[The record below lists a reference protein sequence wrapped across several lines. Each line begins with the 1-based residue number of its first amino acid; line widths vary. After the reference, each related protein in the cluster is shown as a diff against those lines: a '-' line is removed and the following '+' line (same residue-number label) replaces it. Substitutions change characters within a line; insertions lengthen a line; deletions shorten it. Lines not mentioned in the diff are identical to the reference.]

1 MRTARVVLASVAALA
16 ALTACSDG
24 PSAESAELTWEDSP
38 LNKALGAVWGSGQ
51 DPEEMEREEAERMR
65 EVEEVVASCM
75 ADEGF
80 EYTPVEY
87 DTGGMIVTED
97 EDWDTEEWAQQYGY
111 GVTTDPWSAQEE
123 EVAEPEEEWVDP
135 NDEYVSGMSASEQEA
150 YYEALYGP
158 QTFTEEE
165 EWVEDEEFVEEE
177 YDWEEAGCQGLAN
190 HEVYE
195 EGDPWSDPAFTELFE
210 AMDQLYQ
217 DGEKDP
223 RMREIN
229 DEWAACMADAGIA
242 GMTTPTAA
250 TEQFYEEYDA
260 LYQQA
265 DAEIDWENLD
275 WEALDAAGGT
285 DPVAE
290 VMEKMGL
297 AELREREIAAA
308 VADFH
313 CQEELDVEARSLEIQ
328 FELEEKFIETYQ
340 ADIDAVVAAYGK
352 DA

>member
-24 PSAESAELTWEDSP
+24 PAAESAELTWEDSP
-38 LNKALGAVWGSGQ
+38 LNEALGVVWGSGQ

-65 EVEEVVASCM
+65 QVEETVASCM

-87 DTGGMIVTED
+87 DMGTTIVTED
-97 EDWDTEEWAQQYGY
+97 EDWNTEEWAQQYGY

-135 NDEYVSGMSASEQEA
+135 NDEYVNGMSASEQEA
-150 YYEALYGP
+150 YFEALYGP
-158 QTFTEEE
+158 QTFEEE
-165 EWVEDEEFVEEE
+165 EWVEDEEILEE
-177 YDWEEAGCQGLAN
+177 YDWEEAGCQGLAT

-223 RMREIN
+223 RMREVN
-229 DEWAACMADAGIA
+229 DEWAACMADAGIT
-242 GMTTPTAA
+242 GMTTPMAA

-260 LYQQA
+260 LYQKA

-275 WEALDAAGGT
+275 WEALDAAGGG

-290 VMEKMGL
+290 VMEEMGL

-308 VADFH
+308 VADFR

-328 FELEEKFIETYQ
+328 FELEKKFIETYQ